1 MTKDNSNVLQFGVP
15 RTKAETE
22 ETETGDKFPVNNYVV
37 VDIDDEE
44 FYGRG
49 FLIFTP
55 HHCAIMADLGAGAVP
70 VLVVPLIRVKT
81 AEMVTEQED
90 EAVA

>member
-1 MTKDNSNVLQFGVP
+1 MEDNVLQFGVP
-15 RTKAETE
+15 RTKTETQAAAA
-22 ETETGDKFPVNNYVV
+22 ETGDKFPDNNYVV
-37 VDIDDEE
+37 VDIDNEE

-70 VLVVPLIRVKT
+70 VLVVPLFRVKS
-81 AEMVTEQED
+81 AEMVSEQED

>member
-1 MTKDNSNVLQFGVP
+1 MNDNVLPFGAP
-15 RTKAETE
+15 KAKPNTE
-22 ETETGDKFPVNNYVV
+22 AAETGDKFPVNNYVV

-44 FYGRG
+44 FEGRG

-70 VLVVPLIRVKT
+70 VLVVPLIRVKS

-90 EAVA
+90 QAVA